1 MTIKLA
7 GEILTDE
14 ARQAIDALT
23 GCVTPIF
30 DVNLE
35 KGTF

>member
-14 ARQAIDALT
+14 ARRAIDALK
-23 GCVTPIF
+23 GCVTP
-30 DVNLE
+30 
-35 KGTF
+35 TSH